1 MVCLTASGRVFVQ
14 TNLSMG
20 EFGLIQQFFRDACPR
35 ANALDHPLALGIGDD
50 AAILAPVPEGHQIVM
65 TTDTLVEGRHYWA
78 DVDPQSLGHKVLAV
92 SLSDLAAM
100 GAKPWAFTLSV
111 ALRSVQADWL
121 AAFMRGMSALADRYC
136 IDLVGGDT
144 VGLAAQASSAESF
157 SVTALGLVPQGRALR
172 RDGLQPGD
180 RIWVSGDLGDGQ
192 WAVRHGLQARK
203 LLWPEPRLDLGLAL
217 REVAHAAMDVSDGL
231 SGELAHMVAASRG
244 RSQRPLWAEVS
255 LPALSGCLGGLLQS
269 AIDTGQIQPREAWR
283 EAAGS
288 GDEYELVFSAPEQA
302 TPAIRAI
309 SARLHLP
316 LTPIGWVRQPAGH
329 GPDTDRPCNS
339 PYAAT
344 VQTEYLV
351 WHDLEG
357 QRVSPNQI
365 PAPGFD
371 HFAVTQ

>member
-1 MVCLTASGRVFVQ
+1 MGYSTVFGLACGQ

-20 EFGLIQQFFRDACPR
+20 EFGLIQQFFRDACQK

-111 ALRSVQADWL
+111 ALRSVQTEWL
-121 AAFMRGMSALADRYC
+121 AAFMRGMSALADRYR

-144 VGLAAQASSAESF
+144 VGLAAQVSSAESF

-192 WAVRHGLQARK
+192 WAVRHSLRARK

-217 REVAHAAMDVSDGL
+217 QEVAHAAIDVSDGL
-231 SGELAHMVAASRG
+231 SSELSHMVVASRG
-244 RSQRPLWAEVS
+244 RSQIPLWVEVS
-255 LPALSGCLGGLLQS
+255 LPALSGCLGGLLRS
-269 AIDTGQIQPREAWR
+269 AIAVGQIQPQEACR
-283 EAAGS
+283 DAAGS
-288 GDEYELVFSAPEQA
+288 GDEYELVFSASDQA
-302 TPAIRAI
+302 TPAIQAI
-309 SARLHLP
+309 SARLGLP
-316 LTPIGWVRQPAGH
+316 LTPIGWVRQPMTH
-329 GPDTDRPCNS
+329 GPDTDWPTKS
-339 PYAAT
+339 ASVPA
-344 VQTEYLV
+344 VQNECLV
-351 WHDLEG
+351 WHDREG
-357 QRVSPNQI
+357 RRVSQDQA
-365 PAPGFD
+365 PARGFD
-371 HFAVTQ
+371 HFAVTR

>member
-1 MVCLTASGRVFVQ
+1 MVYSTASGRACGQ

-20 EFGLIQQFFRDACPR
+20 EFELIQQFFRNACR
-35 ANALDHPLALGIGDD
+35 KANALDHPLALGIGDD

-111 ALRSVQADWL
+111 TLRSVQTDWL
-121 AAFMRGMSALADRYC
+121 AAFMRGMSELADRYR

-192 WAVRHGLQARK
+192 WAVRHGLRARK

-217 REVAHAAMDVSDGL
+217 REVAHAAIDVSDGL
-231 SGELAHMVAASRG
+231 SSELVHMVAASRA
-244 RSQRPLWAEVS
+244 RSQSPLWVEAT

-269 AIDTGQIQPREAWR
+269 AVVAGQIQPREACR
-283 EAAGS
+283 DAAGS
-288 GDEYELVFSAPEQA
+288 GDEYELVFSAPDRA
-302 TPAIRAI
+302 TPAIEEI

-316 LTPIGWVRQPAGH
+316 LTPIGWVRQPSAH
-329 GPDTDRPCNS
+329 GRDNDRPTD
-339 PYAAT
+339 PLYAAAA
-344 VQTEYLV
+344 QSAYLV

-357 QRVSPNQI
+357 RRVSQDQM
-365 PAPGFD
+365 PARGFD
-371 HFAVTQ
+371 HFADTK